1 MKKLSQNNQ
10 SQINQVELIDQIKE
24 LADQLVKLAETKEPI
39 PADVKLGDEIVNV
52 TLKINYD
59 KL

>member
-1 MKKLSQNNQ
+1 MKRPSQNLD
-10 SQINQVELIDQIKE
+10 QVELINQIKE
-24 LADQLVKLAETKEPI
+24 LADQLVKLSETKEPI
-39 PADVKLGDEIVNV
+39 PADVKFGDEIVNV